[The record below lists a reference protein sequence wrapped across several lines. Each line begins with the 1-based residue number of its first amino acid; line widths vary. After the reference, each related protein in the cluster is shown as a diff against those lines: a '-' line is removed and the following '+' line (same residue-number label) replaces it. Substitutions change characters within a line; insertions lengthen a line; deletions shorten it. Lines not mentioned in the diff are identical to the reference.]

1 MRVGVVGAGIAGLTA
16 ALRLAQ
22 RGYTVT
28 LYEEKEILGGNLSS
42 QNFDG
47 VYHDVYPHM
56 FCDWYV
62 NFWEIFE
69 SDLGLDRN
77 AHFEPRMAVKLLRQ
91 GAPDYL
97 ALKNSTD
104 LRSVWDNLRSGVV
117 PFPDMFLVG
126 YSMLDLVT
134 QAFDQSELL
143 SGLSVNGFLYSRPYA
158 SERCAELHDF
168 ILMEIWSIHGDRTS
182 AASYKD
188 FIKHTFALARPT
200 PFAWMLKGSLQ
211 ELLIAPLERKLRA
224 LGCAIRTGTKVKAVQ
239 VTDGKPE
246 IELAGGERPTLD
258 SLVLAVPAHVLASLV
273 THGKKGTRIV
283 DRLPQMSELGRLQT
297 ARIAVVDLYF
307 NRKLPDIPKEH
318 VGLAGSD
325 CDLTFLDISQLWTG
339 DDNMRDRTALVLAAS
354 DAYALPSE
362 VSHEEGH
369 KIIKTLHQYLP
380 VFEPGHHWG
389 DPQSDICWE
398 KSRFLPNDTNQLYI
412 NDVGSW
418 GWRPEAS
425 YDALPNVFFAGD
437 FCRTDVDMATI
448 ESAVQSGLQAA
459 QALWK
464 TQRLGDPIAIA
475 ESHVYSD
482 TAFLALKLALVP
494 FAYGAKW
501 WSIAFDAVPDL
512 ARGDFAHGLISPAAN
527 MILLPL
533 TYTVD
538 WWETAYAFGKSVL
551 SGVRDSSEST
561 WLPTDDGPTL
571 LAELW
576 RAARSAYR
584 TGIAGGRGRSVQSR
598 PYRRRWRVKR

>member
-1 MRVGVVGAGIAGLTA
+1 MRVAVVGAGIAGLTA

-22 RGYTVT
+22 RGYAVT
-28 LYEEKEILGGNLSS
+28 LYEEKEIIGGNLSS

-62 NFWEIFE
+62 NFWDIFE

-77 AHFEPRMAVKLLRQ
+77 AHFEPRTGVKMLRQ
-91 GAPDYL
+91 GEPDYL
-97 ALKNSTD
+97 ELKNSSD
-104 LRSVWDNLRSGVV
+104 LRTVWNNLRSGVL

-126 YSMLDLVT
+126 YSMLDLVA
-134 QAFDQSELL
+134 QKFDQSELL

-188 FIKHTFALARPT
+188 FIKHTIALGRST

-224 LGCAIRTGTKVKAVQ
+224 LGCEIQTGTKVKAVQ
-239 VTDGKPE
+239 IADGAPE
-246 IELAGGERPTLD
+246 IELAGGERPEID
-258 SLVLAVPAHVLASLV
+258 ALVLAVPAHVLANLV

-283 DRLPQMSELGRLQT
+283 DRLPQMSELRRLRT
-297 ARIAVVDLYF
+297 ERIAVVDLYF
-307 NRKLPDIPKEH
+307 NRKLPNIPKEH
-318 VGLAGSD
+318 VGLAGSS

-339 DDNMRDRTALVLAAS
+339 DDNMRDRTVLVLAAS
-354 DAYALPSE
+354 DADALPSE
-362 VSHEEGH
+362 QWREEGH
-369 KIIKTLHQYLP
+369 KIIRTLYKYLP
-380 VFEPGHHWG
+380 VFEPGHYWG
-389 DPQSDICWE
+389 DPESDICWE
-398 KSRFLPNDTNQLYI
+398 KSRFLPNDTNQIYV

-448 ESAVQSGLQAA
+448 EAAVQSGLRAA

-464 TQRLGDPIAIA
+464 TRRLGEPVATA
-475 ESHVYSD
+475 ESPVYSD

-512 ARGDFAHGLISPAAN
+512 ERGNLARGLISPAAN
-527 MILLPL
+527 MILLPFL
-533 TYTVD
+533 YTVD
-538 WWETAYAFGKSVL
+538 WWETAYAFWKSV
-551 SGVRDSSEST
+551 VDDARESSEPP
-561 WLPTDDGPTL
+561 WPPNDDGATL
-571 LAELW
+571 LGALW
-576 RAARSAYR
+576 RAARSAYE
-584 TGIAGGRGRSVQSR
+584 AGTAGRRAHSR
-598 PYRRRWRVKR
+598 VYRRRWRVKR